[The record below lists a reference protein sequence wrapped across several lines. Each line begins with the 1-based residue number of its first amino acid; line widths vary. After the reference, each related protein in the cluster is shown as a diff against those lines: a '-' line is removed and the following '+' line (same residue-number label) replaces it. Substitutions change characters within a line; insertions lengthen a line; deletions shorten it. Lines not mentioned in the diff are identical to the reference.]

1 MNRKLLKN
9 QIISAAAIIFSICI
23 TAVTI
28 EAAGSGVAAGQ
39 TEKLIREVPSGT
51 PQLNGIIEKDEWSD
65 ADKITMNENTCTASP
80 WNGNIESSA
89 DVYFLWDE
97 DGLYIAAEITDPT
110 EAYAAEENPESVLS
124 GDALQLGLNP
134 GMLITGGHPGEFFT
148 FALPSV
154 AKKNSPSS
162 LYIIRQN
169 YADYK
174 GIGSSAGGEMLDG
187 ESYRATGQKT
197 SSGWQFECFL
207 AWNQVNAVGI
217 NNQNPTCGTLS
228 NPDIASASGL
238 TPEKGL
244 SFGFMLCYIDRPG
257 NSGNFTTGS
266 GLCFNV
272 EHYGGIL
279 TLTEKVIE
287 YSPKSSPAP
296 GTSDIAVPALY
307 VLIISAAVFYMIHKL
322 KFDN

>member
-154 AKKNSPSS
+154 AKKILRRRCILSDKTMP
-162 LYIIRQN
+162 IIKESEAQP
-169 YADYK
+169 AEKCSMGKAIEQQGKKPPVD
-174 GIGSSAGGEMLDG
+174 GSSNVSL
-187 ESYRATGQKT
+187 
-197 SSGWQFECFL
+197 L
-207 AWNQVNAVGI
+207 GI
-217 NNQNPTCGTLS
+217 
-228 NPDIASASGL
+228 
-238 TPEKGL
+238 
-244 SFGFMLCYIDRPG
+244 R
-257 NSGNFTTGS
+257 
-266 GLCFNV
+266 
-272 EHYGGIL
+272 
-279 TLTEKVIE
+279 
-287 YSPKSSPAP
+287 
-296 GTSDIAVPALY
+296 
-307 VLIISAAVFYMIHKL
+307 
-322 KFDN
+322 

>member
-134 GMLITGGHPGEFFT
+134 GMLITRRPSGRIFHLC
-148 FALPSV
+148 FALSRKKKFSV
-154 AKKNSPSS
+154 
-162 LYIIRQN
+162 
-169 YADYK
+169 
-174 GIGSSAGGEMLDG
+174 
-187 ESYRATGQKT
+187 
-197 SSGWQFECFL
+197 
-207 AWNQVNAVGI
+207 VAVYY
-217 NNQNPTCGTLS
+217 QT
-228 NPDIASASGL
+228 
-238 TPEKGL
+238 K
-244 SFGFMLCYIDRPG
+244 LCR
-257 NSGNFTTGS
+257 
-266 GLCFNV
+266 L
-272 EHYGGIL
+272 
-279 TLTEKVIE
+279 
-287 YSPKSSPAP
+287 
-296 GTSDIAVPALY
+296 
-307 VLIISAAVFYMIHKL
+307 
-322 KFDN
+322 